1 MLISSILERLVDVDL
16 SSLFSAVCYYARGR
30 YSAYNVVLVF
40 GFVNEIISVTMLNK

>member
-1 MLISSILERLVDVDL
+1 MPEKQRTL
-16 SSLFSAVCYYARGR
+16 SSLFSAVCYHARRG